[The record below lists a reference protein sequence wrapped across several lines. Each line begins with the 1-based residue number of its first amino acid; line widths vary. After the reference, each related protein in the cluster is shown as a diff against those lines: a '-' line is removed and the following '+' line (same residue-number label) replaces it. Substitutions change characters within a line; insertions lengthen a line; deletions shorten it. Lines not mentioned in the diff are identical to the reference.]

1 MMKIQNKT
9 NSIINENE
17 KNVYEET
24 MYYARWIAL
33 YEAINLIA
41 EEAKQRKKHFD
52 VLKLS
57 PVKIK
62 KYISSVEDHIQK
74 KLLQEKLGTDFYI
87 KNEKSA
93 TTYSI

>member
-1 MMKIQNKT
+1 M
-9 NSIINENE
+9 SS

-33 YEAINLIA
+33 YEAINMIA
-41 EEAKQRKKHFD
+41 EEAKQRKQTFD
-52 VLKLS
+52 ELKLS

-74 KLLQEKLGTDFYI
+74 KLLQEKLGVDFYI
-87 KNEKSA
+87 KDNNKTEE
-93 TTYSI
+93 TYYV

>member
-1 MMKIQNKT
+1 MKTKNKT
-9 NSIINENE
+9 KQTNIDLSG
-17 KNVYEET
+17 KNIYEET

-33 YEAINLIA
+33 YEAINMIA
-41 EEAKQRKKHFD
+41 EEAKQRRKEFD

-74 KLLQEKLGTDFYI
+74 KLLQEKLGVDFYI
-87 KNEKSA
+87 KDKDKEK
-93 TTYSI
+93 TYSV